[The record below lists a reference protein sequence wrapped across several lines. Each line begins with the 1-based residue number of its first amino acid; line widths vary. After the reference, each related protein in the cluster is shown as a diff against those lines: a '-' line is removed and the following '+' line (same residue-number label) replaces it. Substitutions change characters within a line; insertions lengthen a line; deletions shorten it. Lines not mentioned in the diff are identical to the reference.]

1 MASEINVNYMEKDCV
16 KDHLREIRSNKIV
29 TADIVDSTGKVNC
42 MVHQSSYQYEVIRS
56 AINHVYILARVK
68 IPERM
73 KRELLKF
80 IALIKRT
87 LIAETQ
93 MFGFRFF

>member
-1 MASEINVNYMEKDCV
+1 MASQINVTYMEKDSA

-29 TADIVDSTGKVNC
+29 TADIVDSTRKVNC
-42 MVHQSSYQYEVIRS
+42 MVHQSSYQYGFIRS